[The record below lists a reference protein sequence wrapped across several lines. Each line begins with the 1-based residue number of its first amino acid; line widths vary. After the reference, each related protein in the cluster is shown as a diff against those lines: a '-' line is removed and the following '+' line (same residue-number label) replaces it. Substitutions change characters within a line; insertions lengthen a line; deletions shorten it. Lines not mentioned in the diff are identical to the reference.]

1 VILAERQPALLER
14 LVGCENLLE
23 TKSGKAVNA
32 IEPMGQSGGPPDA
45 LVELCLFVAG
55 DTGPSARARRQLERF
70 RAELG
75 EANWRV
81 EVVDVVERPDLAEQ
95 AGIVATPVLIR
106 LAPLPRRSV
115 IGDLSDFQAVADVL
129 GLGGERRRGGEAS
142 ETRGG

>member
-1 VILAERQPALLER
+1 M
-14 LVGCENLLE
+14 
-23 TKSGKAVNA
+23 
-32 IEPMGQSGGPPDA
+32 EPMGQSSGPPDA

-70 RAELG
+70 RKKLG
-75 EANWRV
+75 DADWRV

-115 IGDLSDFQAVADVL
+115 IGDFGDVEAVADVL
-129 GLGGERRRGGEAS
+129 GLGVDASSGGEAS
-142 ETRGG
+142 GTRGG

>member
-1 VILAERQPALLER
+1 M
-14 LVGCENLLE
+14 
-23 TKSGKAVNA
+23 
-32 IEPMGQSGGPPDA
+32 EPMGQSGGGRPGA
-45 LVELCLFVAG
+45 LVDLCLFVAG
-55 DTGPSARARRQLERF
+55 DTGPSSRARRQLERF

-75 EANWRV
+75 DADWRV

-115 IGDLSDFQAVADVL
+115 IGDFGDFQAVADVL
-129 GLGGERRRGGEAS
+129 GLGGDRREPS

>member
-1 VILAERQPALLER
+1 
-14 LVGCENLLE
+14 
-23 TKSGKAVNA
+23 
-32 IEPMGQSGGPPDA
+32 MGQEGGAPDA

-75 EANWRV
+75 DADWRV

-95 AGIVATPVLIR
+95 AGIVATPVLVR

-115 IGDLSDFQAVADVL
+115 IGDFGDFEAVADVL
-129 GLGGERRRGGEAS
+129 ELGGGRRGRGEAS
-142 ETRGG
+142 DISGG

>member
-1 VILAERQPALLER
+1 
-14 LVGCENLLE
+14 
-23 TKSGKAVNA
+23 VNA
-32 IEPMGQSGGPPDA
+32 IEPLGQSGGPPDA

-106 LAPLPRRSV
+106 LVPSPRRSV
-115 IGDLSDFQAVADVL
+115 IGDLSDVQAVADVL
-129 GLGGERRRGGEAS
+129 GLGGDRGEAS

>member
-1 VILAERQPALLER
+1 M
-14 LVGCENLLE
+14 GWENPLE

-115 IGDLSDFQAVADVL
+115 IGDFGDVEAVADVL
-129 GLGGERRRGGEAS
+129 GLGVDASSGGEAS
-142 ETRGG
+142 GTRGG